1 MKRPNIILISLD
13 TVRADH
19 LSCYGYARSMTPN
32 IDTLASDGTVY
43 RHNFSTGVW
52 TPPGHASMLTGLYV
66 SEHGVYDNK
75 KLADH
80 VPTIATTL
88 KESGYQ
94 TAGFVCN
101 SQVGELVGFDK
112 GHDRFVEVWK
122 GLETTSIT
130 ERIAKGLARR
140 LREKRGVA
148 DMGAAQTNAELKNWI
163 ERHIEKDEPFY
174 AFLHYIEAHNPLAP
188 PRPFN
193 IQYPKGIDIERVKKV
208 AYNPLICFIEDIPLT
223 DEEARFVVALYDAEI
238 RYLDAM
244 IKRVVD
250 MLKANGLYD
259 KTMLIITADH
269 GEHFGEYGLW
279 SHVASLYREVL
290 NIPLIIKYPAG
301 VPHLSEVTANTQLV
315 DIYPTVMEI
324 AGIGAAKRACTSGKS
339 LVRSNAGDD
348 FHDYVFAE
356 WEGRVPY
363 FIQKNSLD
371 DKNALDIEA
380 LKVQMSM
387 AQDKN
392 HKLILKSNGD
402 ELFFDVTDGKDTP
415 CDVAGNEAVRDRLRE
430 EILKRSKA
438 FEISGMD
445 ERKVNKEIAANLK
458 ALGYL

>member
-19 LSCYGYARSMTPN
+19 LSCYGYTCSKTPN
-32 IDTLASDGTVY
+32 IDAIASEGTIY
-43 RHNFSTGVW
+43 RQNFSTGVW

-75 KLADH
+75 RLSDEI
-80 VPTIATTL
+80 PTIATTL
-88 KESGYQ
+88 KENGYQ

-101 SQVGELVGFDK
+101 SQVGELVGLDK

-130 ERIAKGLARR
+130 ERITKGLARR
-140 LREKRGVA
+140 LRGKRGLA
-148 DMGAAQTNAELKNWI
+148 DMGARQTNAELKNWI
-163 ERHIEKDEPFY
+163 ERHTDKDEPFY

-193 IQYPKGIDIERVKKV
+193 IEYPKGMDIERIKKV

-223 DEEARFVVALYDAEI
+223 DEEVGFVIALYDAEI

-244 IKRVVD
+244 IKGVVD
-250 MLKANGLYD
+250 MLKGNGLYD
-259 KTMLIITADH
+259 NTMIVITADH
-269 GEHFGEYGLW
+269 GEHFGEYRLW

-290 NIPLIIKYPAG
+290 NIPLIIKYPAD
-301 VPHLSEVTANTQLV
+301 VPHLSEVTAYTQLV

-324 AGIGAAKRACTSGKS
+324 AGVGAVKGAGASGKS
-339 LVRSNAGDD
+339 LARGKAGED

-363 FIQKNSLD
+363 FIQRNSKG
-371 DKNALDIEA
+371 DKNVVDIED

-387 AQDKN
+387 TQDKN
-392 HKLILKSNGD
+392 HKLIVKSNGD
-402 ELFFDVTDGKDTP
+402 ELFFDVTDGRDTP
-415 CDVAGNEAVRDRLRE
+415 CDIAGNEAARDRLRE
-430 EILKRSKA
+430 EIVKRSKV
-438 FEISGMD
+438 FDVGGKD
-445 ERKVNKEIAANLK
+445 ERKVNKEIEANLK

>member
-1 MKRPNIILISLD
+1 MKRPNIVLISLD

-32 IDTLASDGTVY
+32 IDALASEGTIY
-43 RHNFSTGVW
+43 RRNFSTGVW

-66 SEHGVYDNK
+66 SEHGVYDTK
-75 KLADH
+75 KLADEI
-80 VPTIATTL
+80 PTIATTL

-130 ERIAKGLARR
+130 EKIAKGLARR
-140 LREKRGVA
+140 LREKRGFA
-148 DMGAAQTNAELKNWI
+148 DMGARHTNAGLKNWI

-193 IQYPKGIDIERVKKV
+193 IEYPKGMDIERVKKV
-208 AYNPLICFIEDIPLT
+208 AHNPLICFIEDLPLT
-223 DEEARFVVALYDAEI
+223 DEEVRLIIDLYDAEI
-238 RYLDAM
+238 RYLDAT
-244 IKRVVD
+244 IRGVVD

-259 KTMLIITADH
+259 NTMIIITADH
-269 GEHFGEYGLW
+269 GEHFGEYDLW

-301 VPHLSEVTANTQLV
+301 VPHLSEVTAYTQLV

-324 AGIGAAKRACTSGKS
+324 AGVGAEKGNAVSGKS
-339 LVRSNAGDD
+339 LVQRDGAEA

-363 FIQKNSLD
+363 FIQRNSRG
-371 DKNALDIEA
+371 DKNAVDIEA

-387 AQDKN
+387 AQDRS
-392 HKLILKSNGD
+392 HKLIVKSNGD
-402 ELFFDVTDGKDTP
+402 ELLFDVSEGTDKP
-415 CDVAGNEAVRDRLRE
+415 CDIAGNEAVRDRLRE
-430 EILKRSKA
+430 EVIKRSKA
-438 FEISGMD
+438 FEIGGKD
-445 ERKVNKEIAANLK
+445 ERKVNKEIEENLK